1 MPDNEILNNLN
12 KTAQEL
18 LFVLADHAYPV
29 SVKYAYYNATQPN
42 RDIGIA
48 LPKAMKNMKVGV
60 GWATRAVNTLG
71 DRLNFDGFANDTL
84 NINSTMDRMGAFKA
98 LGKAKTDAIIAGC
111 SFVAISGEGDRYHI
125 TPFSAQ
131 EATGII
137 DENTGLLVKGIAVT
151 EWYTYNSSLEA
162 DRKWGKLGL
171 VPKNYTLFTS
181 DYTVKFENRQI
192 VEVRP
197 NATGRPLLH
206 VLTHRQS
213 ADRPFGKARVSNT
226 VRRIVDEVGRLKVRY
241 EIAAEFYSTPQRYIN
256 GLMQGATKDPDIDS
270 QIGKVW
276 AITKDDDGDKP
287 EIGQLAQMTISQFSE
302 QKKDLARDF
311 CAETALTLR
320 NLGYET
326 SNPTSAE
333 SLSAMSDDLLLEAQE
348 CQDELGGQFKDIA
361 ISLLMA
367 ENGIREVPDE
377 ARALKPSWK
386 PIFQLD
392 LGAAGDALYKLFEIM
407 PELEGTTTAYRMLGM
422 SMSEA
427 EELAARKA
435 NTRSSRFMQTEEQA

>member
-12 KTAQEL
+12 KAAQEL

-84 NINSTMDRMGAFKA
+84 NINSTMDKMGAFKA
-98 LGKAKTDAIIAGC
+98 LSKAKTDAIIAGC

-151 EWYTYNSSLEA
+151 EWYTYNSSLDA

-181 DYTVKFENRQI
+181 EYTVKFENRRI

-435 NTRSSRFMQTEEQA
+435 NTRSSRFMQTEEKE

>member
-12 KTAQEL
+12 KAAQEL

-84 NINSTMDRMGAFKA
+84 NINSTMDKMGAFKA

-151 EWYTYNSSLEA
+151 EWYTYNSSLDA

-181 DYTVKFENRQI
+181 EYTVKFENRRI

-435 NTRSSRFMQTEEQA
+435 NTRSSRFMQTEERA

>member
-71 DRLNFDGFANDTL
+71 DRLNFDGFANDIL
-84 NINSTMDRMGAFKA
+84 NINSTMDKMGAFKA

-151 EWYTYNSSLEA
+151 EWYTYNSSIDA

-181 DYTVKFENRQI
+181 EYTVKFENRRI

-361 ISLLMA
+361 ISLLMV
-367 ENGIREVPDE
+367 ENGIREVPDD